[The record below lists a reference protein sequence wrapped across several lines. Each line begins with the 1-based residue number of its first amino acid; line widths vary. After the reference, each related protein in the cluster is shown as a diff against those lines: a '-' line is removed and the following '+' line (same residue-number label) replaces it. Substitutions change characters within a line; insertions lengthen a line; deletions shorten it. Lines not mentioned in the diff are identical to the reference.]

1 LVDAEQDRPRSP
13 NALTVTNPLLQLALH
28 ADADEHSVLLASF
41 GLVGTSHT
49 LVDAVQIALKVATHR
64 GTTVLIGGETGTGKE
79 LFARG
84 IHHHGCVDGEP
95 FVAINCAAIPE
106 TLLEAELFGYEQGA
120 FTDARE
126 TRPGLVES
134 AGAGTLFLD
143 EVCELPLAL
152 QPKLLRML
160 ENRTVRRVG
169 GTVERDVRCRIIAGS
184 NVRLEDAVA
193 DGRFREDLYY
203 RLNVVR
209 IELPTLR
216 ERSSDIVPLAQHFL
230 REIAARRGDQAKQID
245 GSASEVLMAHD
256 WPGNI
261 RELKN
266 VMERATLFASGT
278 TIRRTDVRI
287 QRRELISASASGALE
302 AGRISIPK
310 EGKSLAE
317 VERETIRLTMLITA
331 GNLSAAARILGIA
344 RPTLAR
350 KMRESG
356 LTRRSL
362 LASS

>member
-1 LVDAEQDRPRSP
+1 MLAVTDPLRQPAEP
-13 NALTVTNPLLQLALH
+13 
-28 ADADEHSVLLASF
+28 ADAAACSALLASF
-41 GLVGTSHT
+41 GLVGTST
-49 LVDAVQIALKVATHR
+49 RLLDAVQVALKVAASR

-106 TLLEAELFGYEQGA
+106 TLLEAELFGHEQGA
-120 FTDARE
+120 YTDARE
-126 TRPGLVES
+126 ARPGLIES

-143 EVCELPLAL
+143 EVGELPLAL

-160 ENRTVRRVG
+160 ESRAVRRVG
-169 GTVERDVRCRIIAGS
+169 GTVERPVRCRIIAGT

-193 DGRFREDLYY
+193 GRCFREDLYY

-209 IELPTLR
+209 IELPPLR
-216 ERSSDIVPLAQHFL
+216 DRAGDIVSLAEHFVK
-230 REIAARRGDQAKQID
+230 EIAARRGDAVKQID
-245 GSASEVLMAHD
+245 GSAAEVLLAHS

-266 VMERATLFASGT
+266 VMERATLFASGGVV
-278 TIRRTDVRI
+278 RRADVRI
-287 QRRELISASASGALE
+287 QRRELVSASASGSLE

-317 VERETIRLTMLITA
+317 VEREAIRLTMLLTA

-350 KMRESG
+350 KMRDSG